1 MLARGYETENAT
13 GTRAERPEGPSPV
26 TSLEKAF
33 PKLTKVT
40 APGFFE
46 GTSQPMSSIEHQHVG
61 SVQPLGQR
69 TASQRRL
76 RLSVHDHHAAPLHTG
91 QVVVRIESGHGKFLK
106 ERGTPCGAAASPP
119 DEGSEEDAPPRDPP
133 LGWPP
138 PGEGG
143 LEKERAYGD
152 ERGSKGLTHPESDAR
167 RRMVPRL
174 SWEEGEVT
182 NVTKEDRGSGRES
195 ASA

>member
-1 MLARGYETENAT
+1 MLERGYETENAT

-40 APGFFE
+40 APGFFV

-76 RLSVHDHHAAPLHTG
+76 RLSVHDHSAAPLHAG
-91 QVVVRIESGHGKFLK
+91 HVVARIVSGHGQFFK
-106 ERGTPCGAAASPP
+106 EKGTCGALASPP
-119 DEGSEEDAPPRDPP
+119 DGGPEEGAPP
-133 LGWPP
+133 
-138 PGEGG
+138 
-143 LEKERAYGD
+143 
-152 ERGSKGLTHPESDAR
+152 
-167 RRMVPRL
+167 
-174 SWEEGEVT
+174 
-182 NVTKEDRGSGRES
+182 
-195 ASA
+195 